1 MDLFAITNCICLNYK
16 RLGIIK
22 HHDRSRSEKILKGP
36 VYWVCSG
43 YRSKVQDKNEQ
54 LTVCKVIEK

>member
-36 VYWVCSG
+36 IYWVCSG
-43 YRSKVQDKNEQ
+43 YRSTVQDKNEQ
-54 LTVCKVIEK
+54 